1 MYYGTKVNH
10 IFCSDSNFRNQ
21 FSNCP
26 CSVYFDDRVN
36 KFEASSIII
45 EIDKKN
51 NNKNPVILGHS
62 AGWGGGG
69 SLPRTSLLGGFKL
82 IHPVIKVHRAWAVAK
97 LFPVIRVAAKYLI
110 DLCAIVR
117 IEDEKLLCD
126 KCGMF
131 YFNIIEHILF
141 SCDLLFFF
149 LSITVFTVFRLLTD
163 FVCLYNYEF

>member
-1 MYYGTKVNH
+1 V
-10 IFCSDSNFRNQ
+10 
-21 FSNCP
+21 
-26 CSVYFDDRVN
+26 
-36 KFEASSIII
+36 
-45 EIDKKN
+45 
-51 NNKNPVILGHS
+51 
-62 AGWGGGG
+62 GGGGGGGWG

-97 LFPVIRVAAKYLI
+97 LVPEIRVAAKYVI

-141 SCDLLFFF
+141 SCDIIVELREDLWRHINQIDFSVNRKRRRRKKKKKILLC
-149 LSITVFTVFRLLTD
+149 IWTA
-163 FVCLYNYEF
+163 